1 MSFRSLLS
9 LRPWLVLLLLL
20 SLGGSLLWARNDLDN
35 SDTRW
40 PERQYRRF
48 LLPNGMK
55 VILISD
61 PTMQRSAASLAV
73 GVGSLM
79 DPRDR
84 QGLAHFL
91 EHMLFL
97 GTEKYPTPGSYQEF
111 VSTNDGFTNAFT
123 SEEMTNYH
131 FEIAPD
137 AFEEGLDRFSQFFTA
152 PLFNQELVDREIRA
166 VDSEHSK
173 NIPNDFRRVF
183 QVEREAYEPG
193 HPARHFSTGNLDT
206 LGGVSREELLRFYRT
221 QYSANRMTL
230 AVASRHSLD
239 TLQRWVVPRFVLV
252 ANRNLPEWNV
262 PGEFMAPDPNFRL
275 MQVKTV
281 KDARSLTLKFALPPT
296 INYYASRPLGLI
308 GSMLGHEGENS
319 LLSLLK
325 RENLATGLSAG
336 GGGSNRSY
344 SSFNLNIQ
352 LTERGQ
358 QNYRQVITYVFQAIE
373 LLRRKGLPRHVFE
386 ENQRMAEIELT
397 FMNRSEGTSLTN
409 MFASMMQFYPLKE
422 VERAPFLLTEYNPK
436 LFDSMLFR
444 LTPDNMLA
452 ILAARDVETDT
463 KEPYYGTEYSFTKS
477 HPEWVKEWARP
488 GLNAAIQLPEPNPFL
503 PENLALQPFRG
514 GFQLTHSSLVGLEA
528 EGLPEPLMA
537 RLRQVEGREWG
548 SWDSLMA
555 TLELE
560 TLEVDRRGLQEL
572 LKKHAL
578 PTPVKILDAERGQ
591 VWFQQDYRF
600 DSPKAQL
607 HFRIETPEV
616 YASPRN
622 AVLSQL
628 YADAFEE
635 GLNEFTYPALTAGLS
650 YNVWSDKKGIRL
662 SFSGYSDR
670 ILTFVQAISTKLK
683 TLEVDEKTFAELK
696 ERKRRSYTNFH
707 LQQPYQQAF
716 YYRSLLLENRKFA
729 LWDYEKEL
737 ASITLKE
744 LREYAQ
750 KRLYARTF
758 LQGVAY
764 GNLEGSEV
772 RTAVNELLQTLGGEP
787 LPEADRYVESIRQI
801 PSGTAYTLSQPVE
814 VNNSALVMELQ
825 VAQRT
830 PQNQVALQVLSTAL
844 QPQAYNELRTN
855 QQLGYIVN
863 ASMTEAE
870 DTLGLVFLVQSGTYG
885 PAELEARVRA
895 FFPQFLKQVQQMPEA
910 QFQALKGAVRNGM
923 LDKPDSVSAV
933 AGMLFGRAFE
943 RQAEFDPTSPDL
955 RALEALQLQDL
966 QDLVAQL
973 GESQQRRLSLRMIG
987 QGHQDGPV
995 DGVQLSDVAA
1005 FRKAL
1010 TCPDACLP

>member
-9 LRPWLVLLLLL
+9 LRPWLVVLLLLF
-20 SLGGSLLWARNDLDN
+20 SLGGSLWARNDLDN
-35 SDTRW
+35 ADTRW

-55 VILISD
+55 VLLISD

-73 GVGSLM
+73 GAGSLL
-79 DPRDR
+79 DPDNR

-123 SEEMTNYH
+123 SEQITNYH
-131 FEIAPD
+131 FEIAPA

-183 QVEREAYEPG
+183 QVQREAYEPG
-193 HPARHFSTGNLDT
+193 HPARHFSTGNLQT
-206 LGGVSREELLRFYRT
+206 LGGVTREELLNFYRT

-230 AVASRHSLD
+230 AVASRHGLD
-239 TLQRWVVPRFVLV
+239 TLQRWIVPRFMLV
-252 ANRNLPEWNV
+252 PNRNLPEWGV
-262 PGEFMAPDPNFRL
+262 PETFMGPDPNFRL

-281 KDARSLTLKFALPPT
+281 KDSRSLTLTFPLPPT
-296 INYYASRPLGLI
+296 VQYYTSRPLGLI
-308 GSMLGHEGENS
+308 GSMLGHEGEHS

-336 GGGSNRSY
+336 GGGSNPSY
-344 SSFNLNIQ
+344 SSFTLNIQ

-373 LLRRKGLPRHVFE
+373 LLRRKGLPRHIFE
-386 ENQRMAEIELT
+386 ENRRMAEIELA
-397 FMNRSEGTSLTN
+397 FMDRGEGTSLTN
-409 MFASMMQFYPLKE
+409 MFASMMQYYPLKDL
-422 VERAPFLLTEYNPK
+422 ERTPFLLTEYNPK

-452 ILAARDVETDT
+452 ILAARDVQTDAT
-463 KEPYYGTEYSFTKS
+463 ESYYGTEYSFTKS
-477 HPEWVKEWARP
+477 HPEWVQEWARP
-488 GLNAAIQLPEPNPFL
+488 GLNAAIQLPEPNPFI
-503 PENLALQPFRG
+503 PEDLALQPFRG
-514 GFQLTHSSLVGLEA
+514 SFELTHSSIVGLES
-528 EGLPEPLMA
+528 EGLPEPVLA
-537 RLRQVEGREWG
+537 RLRPLEGREWG
-548 SWDSLMA
+548 SWDSLLA

-560 TLEVDRRGLQEL
+560 TLDVDPRSIQEL
-572 LKKHAL
+572 LQKHAL
-578 PTPVKILDAERGQ
+578 PAPVKILDADRGQ

-616 YASPRN
+616 YASPRH

-635 GLNEFTYPALTAGLS
+635 GLNEFTYPAQVAGLG

-670 ILTFVQAISTKLK
+670 ILAFVKAISTKLK
-683 TLEVDEKTFAELK
+683 SIEIDEKTFAELK
-696 ERKRRSYTNFH
+696 ERKRRSYANFH

-737 ASITLKE
+737 ASLTLQDLKA
-744 LREYAQ
+744 YAQ
-750 KRLYARTF
+750 KRLYAQTF

-772 RTAVNELLQTLGGEP
+772 RSAINELLQTLGGEP
-787 LPEADRYVESIRQI
+787 LPPEARYRESIRQI
-801 PSGTAYTLSQPVE
+801 PTGQAYTLSQPME

-830 PQNQVALQVLSTAL
+830 PRNRAALQVLSTVL
-844 QPQAYNELRTN
+844 EPQAYNELRTN

-863 ASMTEAE
+863 AGMSEAE
-870 DTLGLVFLVQSGTYG
+870 DTLGLVFMVQSGTYG
-885 PAELEARVRA
+885 PAELEARARA
-895 FFPQFLKQVQQMPEA
+895 FFPKFLEQVQQLPEA
-910 QFQALKGAVRNGM
+910 QFESLKRAVKSGM

-943 RQAEFDPTSPDL
+943 RDAGFDPTSPDL
-955 RALEALQLQDL
+955 KALEALQLADL
-966 QDLVAQL
+966 QELVAQL
-973 GESQQRRLSLRMIG
+973 SESQQRRLTLRMVG
-987 QGHQDGPV
+987 KGHQNGPV
-995 DGVQLSDVAA
+995 DGTALPDVAA
-1005 FRKAL
+1005 FRQAL
-1010 TCPDACLP
+1010 ACPAACLP